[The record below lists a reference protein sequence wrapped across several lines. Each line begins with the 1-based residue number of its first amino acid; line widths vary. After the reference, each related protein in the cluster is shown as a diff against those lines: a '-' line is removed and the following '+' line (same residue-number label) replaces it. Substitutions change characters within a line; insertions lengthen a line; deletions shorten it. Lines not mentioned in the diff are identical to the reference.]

1 MKQSNVKGQAAI
13 EYMTVFG
20 IALLVST
27 PFIIEAQ
34 NTIMDLREST
44 SSMALQS
51 SLDDLEIAID
61 VVSASGEPA
70 VRTFPIELPDNLNS
84 TSIEE
89 NATIIEVNTPQGT
102 STHFRTFDIN
112 VSGELPDSSG
122 NHMIRTEATSD
133 GVEVVPIS

>member
-1 MKQSNVKGQAAI
+1 MKGQAAI

-34 NTIMDLREST
+34 DTISDLRQGT
-44 SSMALQS
+44 SNIALQS
-51 SLDDLEIAID
+51 TLDDIEVAIET
-61 VVSASGEPA
+61 VSASGEPA
-70 VRTFPIELPDNLNS
+70 VRTFPIELPDNINS
-84 TSIEE
+84 TSIEQ
-89 NATIIEVNTPQGT
+89 NATIIEVNTPQGV

-112 VSGELPDSSG
+112 ISGELPQSSG

-133 GVEVVPIS
+133 GVEVVPVS